1 MLRGFWTSFG
11 LNIPGG
17 ICRKPPGIKV
27 VITNVGL
34 IRPLWI
40 GVAFIIYGFYL
51 MIFPL
56 PYSFGSGIF
65 DHWPFHSGVLA
76 SIFMLGMIIAY
87 FGDRY
92 ESKKNKKDE

>member
-1 MLRGFWTSFG
+1 MDWSCIYYLWLLFNDKELLMWEKILVTVYK
-11 LNIPGG
+11 
-17 ICRKPPGIKV
+17 KP
-27 VITNVGL
+27 L
-34 IRPLWI
+34 FSI
-40 GVAFIIYGFYL
+40 GVFL

-65 DHWPFHSGVLA
+65 DHLPFHSGVLA

>member
-40 GVAFIIYGFYL
+40 GVAFIIYVFYL

-65 DHWPFHSGVLA
+65 DHWPLHSRVLA

>member
-1 MLRGFWTSFG
+1 
-11 LNIPGG
+11 
-17 ICRKPPGIKV
+17 
-27 VITNVGL
+27 
-34 IRPLWI
+34 
-40 GVAFIIYGFYL
+40 

-56 PYSFGSGIF
+56 PYSFGSGIL
-65 DHWPFHSGVLA
+65 DHWPLHSRALA